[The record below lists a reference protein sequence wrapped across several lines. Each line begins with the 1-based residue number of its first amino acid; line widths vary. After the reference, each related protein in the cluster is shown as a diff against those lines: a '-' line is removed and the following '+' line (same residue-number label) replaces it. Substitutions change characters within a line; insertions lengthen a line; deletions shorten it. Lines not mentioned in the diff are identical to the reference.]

1 VTVPP
6 QNFYLDLSA
15 FVSIEKTYYVI
26 VIILRPM
33 LNITNLSE
41 RQLYVQSD
49 RWQCD
54 FGYGE
59 PVRLG
64 LVLEAVDLDEGV
76 EEGFSYV
83 IDAGLIPQLE
93 FLDEEILQE
102 ARSEGLETQEELL
115 RYAYECYGGVPVNI
129 DAVQPA
135 KASCGMSSFVA
146 NSSITTVIAGTG
158 EEMETRHFQDLGE
171 AMSFARDFYAV
182 YAPVIFGFIDVVLDH
197 PLRVGGT
204 GWDKIRQMA
213 KK

>member
-1 VTVPP
+1 
-6 QNFYLDLSA
+6 L
-15 FVSIEKTYYVI
+15 SIEKLSIEKVYYVI
-26 VIILRPM
+26 VIILLLM
-33 LNITNLSE
+33 LNITELSDG
-41 RQLYVQSD
+41 QLYVESD
-49 RWQCD
+49 RWQCS

-59 PVRLG
+59 PVKLG
-64 LVLEAVDLDEGV
+64 LVLEAVDLAPSN

-83 IDAGLIPQLE
+83 VDAGLVPQLD
-93 FLDEEILQE
+93 FLDEEILE
-102 ARSEGLETQEELL
+102 DAKSEGLGTREEIL
-115 RYAYECYGGVPVNI
+115 RYAYECYGSVPINI
-129 DAVQPA
+129 DAVQPP

-146 NSSITTVIAGTG
+146 KSNIRTIIAGTG

>member
-1 VTVPP
+1 
-6 QNFYLDLSA
+6 
-15 FVSIEKTYYVI
+15 
-26 VIILRPM
+26 M
-33 LNITNLSE
+33 LNITELSD
-41 RQLYVQSD
+41 RQIFVQSD

-54 FGYGE
+54 FGFGE

-146 NSSITTVIAGTG
+146 NSSISTVIAGTG

>member
-1 VTVPP
+1 
-6 QNFYLDLSA
+6 
-15 FVSIEKTYYVI
+15 
-26 VIILRPM
+26 M
-33 LNITNLSE
+33 LNTTDLSE
-41 RQLYVQSD
+41 RQLYVESD

-59 PVRLG
+59 SVKLG
-64 LVLEAVDLDEGV
+64 LVLETVDTAISC

-83 IDAGLIPQLE
+83 VDACLIPQLD

-102 ARSEGLETQEELL
+102 ARSEGLGTQEELL

-129 DAVQPA
+129 DAVQPP
-135 KASCGMSSFVA
+135 KASCGMSVFLAKS
-146 NSSITTVIAGTG
+146 NISTVIAGTG
-158 EEMETRHFQDLGE
+158 EEMETRHFQNLDE
-171 AMSFARDFYAV
+171 AISFARDFYAV

>member
-1 VTVPP
+1 
-6 QNFYLDLSA
+6 
-15 FVSIEKTYYVI
+15 
-26 VIILRPM
+26 M
-33 LNITNLSE
+33 LNITDLSE
-41 RQLYVQSD
+41 RQLYVESD
-49 RWQCD
+49 SWQCNY
-54 FGYGE
+54 GYGE

-64 LVLEAVDLDEGV
+64 LVLEAVDLALSDA
-76 EEGFSYV
+76 EGFSYV
-83 IDAGLIPQLE
+83 IDAGLIPQFD
-93 FLDEEILQE
+93 FLDEEILAE
-102 ARSEGLETQEELL
+102 ARLDGLETREELL
-115 RYAYECYGGVPVNI
+115 RYAYECYGSVPVNI

-146 NSSITTVIAGTG
+146 NSSISSVIAGTG

-171 AMSFARDFYAV
+171 AMSFARDFYVV

>member
-1 VTVPP
+1 M
-6 QNFYLDLSA
+6 
-15 FVSIEKTYYVI
+15 SIEKAYYVI
-26 VIILRPM
+26 VMILHLM
-33 LNITNLSE
+33 LNITELSDG
-41 RQLYVQSD
+41 QLYVESD
-49 RWQCD
+49 LWQCN

-59 PVRLG
+59 PVKLG
-64 LVLEAVDLDEGV
+64 LVLEAVDLAPSN

-83 IDAGLIPQLE
+83 IDAGLVPQLD
-93 FLDEEILQE
+93 FLDEEILE
-102 ARSEGLETQEELL
+102 DARSEGLGTREEIL

-129 DAVQPA
+129 DAVQPP

-146 NSSITTVIAGTG
+146 KSNIRTIIAGTG

>member
-1 VTVPP
+1 
-6 QNFYLDLSA
+6 
-15 FVSIEKTYYVI
+15 
-26 VIILRPM
+26 M
-33 LNITNLSE
+33 LNITELSDG
-41 RQLYVQSD
+41 QLYVESG
-49 RWQCD
+49 RWQCS

-59 PVRLG
+59 PVKLG
-64 LVLEAVDLDEGV
+64 LVLEAVDLAPSN
-76 EEGFSYV
+76 EESFSYV
-83 IDAGLIPQLE
+83 VDAGLVPQLD
-93 FLDEEILQE
+93 FLDEEILE
-102 ARSEGLETQEELL
+102 DAKSEGLGTREEIL
-115 RYAYECYGGVPVNI
+115 RYAYECYGSVPINI
-129 DAVQPA
+129 DAVQPP

-146 NSSITTVIAGTG
+146 KSNIRTIIAGTG

>member
-1 VTVPP
+1 
-6 QNFYLDLSA
+6 
-15 FVSIEKTYYVI
+15 
-26 VIILRPM
+26 M
-33 LNITNLSE
+33 LNITDLSD
-41 RQLYVQSD
+41 RQLYVESD
-49 RWQCD
+49 RWHCS
-54 FGYGE
+54 FGYGD

-64 LVLEAVDLDEGV
+64 LILEAVELDEGS
-76 EEGFSYV
+76 EEGFTYV
-83 IDAGLIPQLE
+83 IDASLIPQLD

-102 ARSEGLETQEELL
+102 AKSEGFGTREELL

-129 DAVQPA
+129 DAVQPP

-146 NSSITTVIAGTG
+146 KSNISTVIAGTG
-158 EEMETRHFQDLGE
+158 EEMETRHFQDLVE

-204 GWDKIRQMA
+204 GWDRIRQMA